1 METPREQLDMC
12 FKNSELL
19 ATAIWNIGG
28 NKAMQDD
35 KVAQENYVKLY
46 TGP

>member
-12 FKNSELL
+12 FKKSELSV
-19 ATAIWNIGG
+19 TAIWNIGG

-46 TGP
+46 TRP